1 MTFHCGAQLFCA
13 GTLHVLVTI
22 FGSLSPLTLGDRH
35 RARKAA
41 RGKKDNREIRAT
53 NEFNIGMFDEEKLE
67 LKEQKA
73 CLLDL
78 EEEHKAH
85 RAAALAAAEVRDA
98 E

>member
-1 MTFHCGAQLFCA
+1 
-13 GTLHVLVTI
+13 
-22 FGSLSPLTLGDRH
+22 
-35 RARKAA
+35 
-41 RGKKDNREIRAT
+41 
-53 NEFNIGMFDEEKLE
+53 MFDEEKLE